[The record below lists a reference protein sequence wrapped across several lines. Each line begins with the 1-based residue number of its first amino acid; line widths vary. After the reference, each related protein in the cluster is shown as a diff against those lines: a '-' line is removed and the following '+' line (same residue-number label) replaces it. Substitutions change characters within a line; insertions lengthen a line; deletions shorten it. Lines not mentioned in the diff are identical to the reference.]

1 MTLRIGLV
9 AGEASG
15 DQLGVGLMRAIAR
28 QRPDTRFA
36 GIGGPQ
42 MTAAGL
48 DAWWPA
54 ERLSVMGL
62 AEVIRHLPGLLSL
75 RGKLRD
81 RFVYWRPDVV
91 VGIDSPDFNLGLEI
105 GLRKRGIKTVHY
117 VSPSVWA
124 WRPRRVRKVRRATD
138 TVMCLLPFETAPYRD
153 VGVRAVFVGHPLADR
168 LPEKPDRLAARRAL
182 GVDPSATV
190 VAVLPGS
197 RAGEL
202 NRLGDVFAGALA
214 WLSRRRPD
222 LRFLAPMASEALDRQ
237 FADRLE
243 SRSGGAPVTR
253 VAGRSHEVM
262 TASDVVLTASGTATL
277 EAGLI
282 KRPMVVA
289 YRVAPLTEWLLRG
302 FRMLQIDRFALP
314 NLLAGQDLVPE
325 FLQDAVTPEA
335 LGSAVLRWLDDAPAR
350 ERLERELVRLH
361 DLLRR
366 NADERAAETV
376 LAICGAGSAKA

>member
-15 DQLGVGLMRAIAR
+15 DQLGAGLMRAIAR
-28 QRPDTRFA
+28 QRPGTRFA

-54 ERLSVMGL
+54 ESLSVMGL

-75 RGKLRD
+75 RGRLRD
-81 RFVYWRPDVV
+81 RFVSWRPDVV
-91 VGIDSPDFNLGLEI
+91 VGIDAPDFNLGLEI
-105 GLRKRGIKTVHY
+105 GLRRRGIRTVHY

-124 WRPRRVRKVRRATD
+124 WRPRRIRKVRRATD
-138 TVMCLLPFETAPYRD
+138 TVMCLLPFETGPYQG
-153 VGVRAVFVGHPLADR
+153 VGVRAVFVGHPLADS
-168 LPEKPDRLAARRAL
+168 LPENPDRLAARKAL

-202 NRLGDVFAGALA
+202 NRLGDVFASALA

-222 LRFLAPMASEALDRQ
+222 LRFLAPMASEALGRR
-237 FADRLE
+237 FAAHLE
-243 SRSGGAPVTR
+243 SHGGGAPVTL

-325 FLQDAVTPEA
+325 LLQDAVTPEA
-335 LGSAVLRWLDDAPAR
+335 LGSAVLRWLDDAAAR
-350 ERLERELVRLH
+350 ESLERDLARLH

-366 NADERAAETV
+366 NADERAADTV
-376 LAICGAGSAKA
+376 LAICGAGSEEA